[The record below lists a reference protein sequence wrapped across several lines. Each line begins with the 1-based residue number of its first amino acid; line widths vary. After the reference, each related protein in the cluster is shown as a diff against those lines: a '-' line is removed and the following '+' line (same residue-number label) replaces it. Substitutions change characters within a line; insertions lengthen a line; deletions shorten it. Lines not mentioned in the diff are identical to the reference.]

1 MIPWLFIATLLVG
14 VIILLLLVRQ
24 NKRLLTTE
32 GFTTTDLSTLQT
44 QRQLLQMEGERRF
57 NDFARLQSPKTNIS
71 PDQVD
76 AAIRQ
81 AVTVATGRTPSRLT
95 LRSSSGG
102 LGAEDDGTNKQGAGV
117 EQTGMVAEKIKFC
130 ESLSV
135 DCTKFT
141 DPRMAE
147 CGFCHR
153 DGTDSTGKAHR
164 GGMYI
169 SSDDQIRANEISNA
183 SGTPAV
189 YRPTVGK
196 CEPKNFTLMQ
206 QNCQARELQLQCQQA
221 GGATSQNACA
231 QCFGATPG
239 NATGLLYVGP
249 KPRAYNAT
257 LWLSHPGGHS
267 ANGAGTQIQLAGGNV
282 VTIPYSNKSL
292 LDPQQIPI
300 TVTEGD
306 VLQITVY
313 GVPMVWCGWL
323 SDSTGKRTVS
333 LDIGE
338 QTIAPSGGMTIAG
351 DKRANAVTQAAA
363 KYDSD
368 VWSSFQAQVP
378 NTVLWYGRR
387 DEVIAP
393 MITSAWYGNTVQQ
406 SANSQGV
413 DVTDYVK
420 IMAGAGQ
427 GIQVGN
433 QYFQDD
439 PAPGIPKHLWVSLDR
454 GNTLISAEQQTIPAS
469 SVGGA
474 MTMTFQVPATLVDPV
489 FAEDQRDCPTG
500 PLVFTEVGAGLMG
513 SHSCYKPDGSFNPTA
528 YCLQELFLAA
538 GGTQQGTAWPAD
550 DTKAKALVIN
560 NSLDDTV
567 SALNTRAGIALYGTD
582 ENGNNVDFNSFKN
595 AAMAMLGKAPR
606 NPCDTANAQTG
617 PHSPEC
623 LDYLWRTSG
632 NASDDNFQQTS
643 LAQIPYQYCKATGS
657 AAPLHPDGSVN
668 EANASVANSYGSI
681 PAIRGFFNSI
691 FNRAQDTSDF
701 DAQAQAMQQCF
712 NIRLQKPVEPTSA
725 CPLPNPTEW
734 QCFNPSMLGKQ
745 WYDVAAQ
752 GNWVKDPPAL
762 LVTIGMGDDGYVWGT
777 DTTNAI
783 WTRPYPGNTSW
794 TQAPGLVQQID
805 CKSNSMILATGTD
818 NKVYQFV
825 QGSGWTLV
833 QTPTLSNWASI
844 GVDGDMWYVDTNN
857 AIYHRGSG
865 VWSQVTG
872 QATQISVGNANAVW
886 ITANGNVY
894 QWNGSGWT
902 KRPGNLS
909 RVAVSPDG
917 TRVVGVDSNN
927 AVLVWNGSA
936 WNTISGKLKNI
947 TVNANYMVGTAP
959 DNTVW
964 YLSLAGAET
973 GTSIGEL
980 TPTNILAMREIAG
993 SVQCVSQNGQGC
1005 YGFPTMDSCQ
1015 AWVKNPASNAALTQ
1029 TASPSN
1035 TLAGT
1040 NISDGRFITESSS
1053 GSVYWNANGT
1063 NIVNWVSSCNQC
1075 GLNPCGNLQESL
1087 ASDAFFAKYVRG
1099 PDYQCGKSSVV
1110 DQYLAARV

>member
-1 MIPWLFIATLLVG
+1 
-14 VIILLLLVRQ
+14 
-24 NKRLLTTE
+24 
-32 GFTTTDLSTLQT
+32 
-44 QRQLLQMEGERRF
+44 MEGERRF
-57 NDFARLQSPKTNIS
+57 NDFARLQSPNTTLPS
-71 PDQVD
+71 DQVD

-81 AVTVATGRTPSRLT
+81 AVAVPTGRTPSRLT
-95 LRSSSGG
+95 LRGSSGG

-130 ESLSV
+130 ESLPV

-169 SSDDQIRANEISNA
+169 SSDDQIRANEISKESGAERAEISNA
-183 SGTPAV
+183 NGKPAV
-189 YRPTVGK
+189 YRPTVGS
-196 CEPKNFTLMQ
+196 CDPKNFTLMQ

-221 GGATSQNACA
+221 GGATSKNACA
-231 QCFGATPG
+231 QCFGAAPG

-267 ANGAGTQIQLAGGNV
+267 ANGAGTRIQFAGGNV
-282 VTIPYSNKSL
+282 ITVPYSNNPL
-292 LDPQQIPI
+292 LDPQQIPV

-323 SDSTGKRTVS
+323 SDANGVRTVS

-338 QTIAPSGGMTIAG
+338 QSIAPNGGMTIVG
-351 DKRANAVTQAAA
+351 DKRSSAVSQAAA
-363 KYDSD
+363 KMNGDI
-368 VWSSFQAQVP
+368 WKKFQDQVP
-378 NTVLWYGRR
+378 NTVMWYGRR
-387 DEVIAP
+387 DEVIGP

-420 IMAGAGQ
+420 IAAGAGQ

-439 PAPGIPKHLWVSLDR
+439 PAPGIPKHLWVTLDR
-454 GNTLISAEQQTIPAS
+454 GNTLIAAEQQVIPAS

-474 MTMTFQVPATLVDPV
+474 MTMTFQVPATLVDPL
-489 FAEDQRDCPTG
+489 FADDQRDCPTG

-513 SHSCYKPDGSFNPTA
+513 SHSCFKPDGSFNPTA

-550 DTKAKALVIN
+550 DTKAKALVVN

-567 SALNTRAGIALYGTD
+567 AALNTQAGIALYGTD
-582 ENGNNVDFNSFKN
+582 AKGNNVDFNTFKN
-595 AAMAMLGKAPR
+595 AAMAMLGKTPR

-632 NASDDNFQQTS
+632 NVSDDNFQQTT
-643 LAQIPYQYCKATGS
+643 LAQIPYQYCTAAGS

-668 EANASVANSYGSI
+668 EANASIANSYGSI
-681 PAIRGFFNSI
+681 PAIRGFFHSI

-712 NIRLQKPVEPTSA
+712 NIRLQKPVEPPSA

-734 QCFNPSMLGKQ
+734 QCFNPSMLG
-745 WYDVAAQ
+745 
-752 GNWVKDPPAL
+752 
-762 LVTIGMGDDGYVWGT
+762 
-777 DTTNAI
+777 
-783 WTRPYPGNTSW
+783 
-794 TQAPGLVQQID
+794 
-805 CKSNSMILATGTD
+805 
-818 NKVYQFV
+818 
-825 QGSGWTLV
+825 
-833 QTPTLSNWASI
+833 
-844 GVDGDMWYVDTNN
+844 
-857 AIYHRGSG
+857 
-865 VWSQVTG
+865 
-872 QATQISVGNANAVW
+872 
-886 ITANGNVY
+886 
-894 QWNGSGWT
+894 
-902 KRPGNLS
+902 
-909 RVAVSPDG
+909 
-917 TRVVGVDSNN
+917 
-927 AVLVWNGSA
+927 
-936 WNTISGKLKNI
+936 
-947 TVNANYMVGTAP
+947 
-959 DNTVW
+959 
-964 YLSLAGAET
+964 GA
-973 GTSIGEL
+973 IGEL
-980 TPTNILAMREIAG
+980 TNTNILAMREIAG
-993 SVQCVSQNGQGC
+993 DVQCVSQNGKSC
-1005 YGFPTMDSCQ
+1005 YGFPSMDSCQ
-1015 AWVKNPASNAALTQ
+1015 AWIKNPDSNAALTQ
-1029 TASPSN
+1029 SATPSATLSQTN
-1035 TLAGT
+1035 TL
-1040 NISDGRFITESSS
+1040 DGRFIIESDS

-1063 NIVNWVSSCNQC
+1063 NIVNWVSSCDQC